1 VLCSRFAGRVLCLV
15 LFGAPFARLEAQDL
29 RARPVAAE
37 SETPALVVDTA
48 ARARTRHT
56 LQNAAWFTGYGIV
69 AFGVIWVLPEDI
81 SKWPREER
89 KLNHLLEA
97 YQRPPVW
104 DQDPWFW
111 NYAVHPVLGAY
122 SYLAERNYGESRW
135 RAFLFST
142 ATSIGWEYGVE
153 AWVEHPSAQDLL
165 ITSTTGS
172 VLGEL
177 SYRATRKLARNGF
190 NRWEKGVL
198 LAINPVW
205 VAQRGFSAEIPGR
218 KGSK

>member
-1 VLCSRFAGRVLCLV
+1 MI
-15 LFGAPFARLEAQDL
+15 
-29 RARPVAAE
+29 
-37 SETPALVVDTA
+37 VDSA
-48 ARARTRHT
+48 ARTRTRHT
-56 LQNAAWFTGYGIV
+56 LQNAAWFAGYGVV

-81 SKWPREER
+81 SKWPRDER

-104 DQDPWFW
+104 DQDPLFW
-111 NYAVHPVLGAY
+111 NYVVHPVLGAY
-122 SYLAERNYGESRW
+122 SYLAERNHGESRW

-142 ATSIGWEYGVE
+142 ATSVGWEYGVE

-165 ITSTTGS
+165 ITSTSGS

-190 NRWEKGVL
+190 NRWEKVVL

-205 VAQRGFSAEIPGR
+205 VAQRGFSATIRRTSGCR
-218 KGSK
+218 RQATRDGC